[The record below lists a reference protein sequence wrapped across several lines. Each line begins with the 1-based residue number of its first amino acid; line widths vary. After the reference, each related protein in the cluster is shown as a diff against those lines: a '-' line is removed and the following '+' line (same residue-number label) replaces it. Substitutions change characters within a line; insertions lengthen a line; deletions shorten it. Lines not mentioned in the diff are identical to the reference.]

1 MQERQTLLDE
11 AHDLCLKIP
20 SAADRVERLN
30 LLAGILRSQ
39 NLSQAKAVVREAA
52 ETLRRRSSSGHEE
65 LSRNVV
71 DLAYQIEP
79 EFASTLTSLFG
90 NDKVCQIARSRL
102 AYQKARESSS
112 E

>member
-20 SAADRVERLN
+20 SADRVERLN

-39 NLSQAKAVVREAA
+39 NLSQAKDVVREAA

-90 NDKVCQIARSRL
+90 NDKVRQIARSRL
-102 AYQKARESSS
+102 AYQKTRESSS